1 MRHLFFASLAVQ
13 LLFAPTV
20 QAEYR
25 LTILHTNDF
34 HSQFSPVDQFGNPC
48 SPQADA
54 EGKCFAGSARLATAI
69 AEARARTEN
78 SVLLDA
84 GDQFPSGADTDL
96 ARPELLAELMNRM
109 GYDAIA
115 LGSHEFDEGPE
126 VARAFI
132 DALGFPA
139 LMANAD
145 LSDEPIFDGMTRK
158 SVVIER
164 AGERLGIIGVTPEC
178 ADCWAGVDYI
188 SISDPVVAVKQEAA
202 RLAADGVDKIIV
214 LSHAGFYADQKMA
227 REAKGVDVIVGGH
240 SHTYLSNT
248 LKPSQGPYPT
258 IENGVPIVHAWPF
271 GNTLGELNLIF
282 DDKGSVVSATGD
294 QIRLNGGV
302 DEDQR
307 IKVLLAGS
315 R

>member
-1 MRHLFFASLAVQ
+1 MRHLFFASLTFQ
-13 LLFAPTV
+13 FFLTPTA

-34 HSQFSPVDQFGNPC
+34 HSQFSPMDQFDNLC

-69 AEARARTEN
+69 AEARARTKN
-78 SVLLDA
+78 TVLLDA
-84 GDQFPSGADTDL
+84 GDQFPSRTDANL

-115 LGSHEFDEGPE
+115 LGSHEFDQGPE
-126 VARAFI
+126 VAREFI

-139 LMANAD
+139 LIANAD
-145 LSDEPIFDGMTRK
+145 LSAEPLLDDMTRK
-158 SVVIER
+158 SMVIEH
-164 AGERLGIIGVTPEC
+164 AAERLGIIGLTPEC

-188 SISDPVVAVKQEAA
+188 SIFDPVGAVKEEAA
-202 RLAADGVDKIIV
+202 RLTADGIDKIIV
-214 LSHAGFYADQKMA
+214 LSHAGFYVDQKIA
-227 REAKGVDVIVGGH
+227 REAEGVDVIVGGH

-258 IENGVPIVHAWPF
+258 IENGVPIVHAWPY

-282 DDKGSVVSATGD
+282 DETGSVVSAVGD
-294 QIRLNGGV
+294 QIRLDGDVAMDKGI
-302 DEDQR
+302 QF
-307 IKVLLAGS
+307 LLTGS
-315 R
+315 K